1 MNTLLIEIGAEEIPA
16 GYIEPALRAFSSL
29 MTKQLGQARIEYG
42 AARVYG
48 TPRRLTV
55 QISDVAEVQTPVT
68 TEMTG
73 PPKSVGFD
81 DAGKPTVAAVKFA
94 EKAGVSIDDIRIKET
109 DRGSYLCADKIET
122 TLPTRDIL
130 SAMLPD
136 IIAAIPFPKSMK
148 WGELNVTFARP
159 VRWILALLGNEVIP
173 FAYGDV
179 QSGNQSYGH
188 RFMHPESIRI
198 AHPDDY
204 INDLKD
210 ACVLADLDERRAII
224 EKDISQAAL
233 DIGGSILPDE
243 ELIDTVK
250 NLIEFPAVAAG
261 KFDDIFLEVPDEVLI
276 TAMREHQKYFA
287 VVDGNQKLL
296 PSFIVVNN
304 TLARD
309 MRLVAT
315 GHERVIRARLSD
327 ARFFF
332 KGDAETPME
341 TWVEKLKKVLFQ
353 AQLGSVYDK
362 VLRIQKIAEFIA
374 DAVDSGDN
382 GGLKESVSRAARLC
396 KADLVSQ
403 VVVEFPKLQGVMG
416 RIYAALAGEP
426 DRVAAAIEEH
436 YRPTHSGGPLPDS
449 VAGAILAVAD
459 KIDSI
464 CGCFSIGLA
473 PTGASDPYALRRQ
486 GIGIMQIMNAFGF
499 SFSLREMIERSL
511 AALENVS
518 TQSPEET
525 CDMVYG
531 FLKSRMAHILEEDGY
546 SKDVIASVTDIS
558 IDHVPHVWKR
568 VAALEKLKAEPDFE
582 PLAAAFKRIVNI
594 IKKSEDA
601 RESLPNVNEGLFEH
615 PSESELFSAFMI
627 VNDRVRN
634 HLADSRFESALLEIA
649 SLKERVDAFFDGVM
663 VMTENIECRDN
674 RLALLKQIAEM
685 FGQFAD
691 FSKISI

>member
-1 MNTLLIEIGAEEIPA
+1 MDTLLIEIGAEEIPA
-16 GYIEPALRAFSSL
+16 GYIEPALQAFSSL
-29 MTKQLGQARIEYG
+29 MTKQLTHARIKHG

-55 QISDVAEVQTPVT
+55 EIADVAEAQTPVT

-81 DAGKPTVAAVKFA
+81 DAGKPTMAAMKFA
-94 EKAGVSIDDIRIKET
+94 EKAGVSIDNIYIKET
-109 DRGSYLCADKIET
+109 KKGSYLCADKVES
-122 TLPTRDIL
+122 TLPTREIL
-130 SAMLPD
+130 PGVLPD
-136 IIAAIPFPKSMK
+136 VIAAIPFPKSMK

-159 VRWILALLGNEVIP
+159 VRWILALLGNDVVP

-179 QSGNQSYGH
+179 ESENHSYGH

-198 AHPDDY
+198 NHPGEY
-204 INDLKD
+204 INALKRAD
-210 ACVLADLDERRAII
+210 VLVDLDQRRDII
-224 EKDISQAAL
+224 EKEISRTAEGL
-233 DIGGSILPDE
+233 GGRIIPDE

-250 NLIEFPAVAAG
+250 NLVEFPAVAAG

-287 VVDGNQKLL
+287 VVDANQKLL
-296 PSFIVVNN
+296 PCFIVVNN
-304 TLARD
+304 TVARD

-332 KGDAETPME
+332 TGDAATPME

-353 AQLGSVYDK
+353 AQLGSVHDK
-362 VLRIQKIAEFIA
+362 ILRVQKIAEFIA
-374 DAVDSGDN
+374 GAVDGEGD
-382 GGLKESVSRAARLC
+382 LKANVSRAARFC

-416 RIYAALAGEP
+416 RIYATLAGEP
-426 DRVAAAIEEH
+426 DAVATAIEEH
-436 YRPTHSGGPLPDS
+436 YQPTYSGGPLPAS
-449 VAGAILAVAD
+449 VSGAILAVAD

-486 GIGIMQIMNAFGF
+486 GIGILQIMNAYGF
-499 SFSLREMIERSL
+499 SFSLREMIERSV
-511 AALENVS
+511 AALADVS
-518 TQSPEET
+518 TQPAEET
-525 CDMVYG
+525 CNTVYG
-531 FLKSRMAHILEEDGY
+531 FLKGRMAHILEEDGY
-546 SKDVIASVTDIS
+546 AKDVIASVTDIS
-558 IDHVPHVWKR
+558 IDHIPHVWKR

-582 PLAAAFKRIVNI
+582 PLAVAFKRVVNI

-601 RESLPNVNEGLFEH
+601 RQGIHAVNESLFEH
-615 PSESELFSAFMI
+615 PSESDLFSAFQN
-627 VNDRVRN
+627 VNERVRDQ
-634 HLADSRFESALLEIA
+634 LASGQFDQALLDIA
-649 SLKERVDAFFDGVM
+649 SLKDRVDAFFDGVM
-663 VMTENIECRDN
+663 VMAENIECRNN

-685 FGQFAD
+685 FGRFAD
-691 FSKISI
+691 FSKIST